1 MCTAIQTTYED
12 GGVILGRNMDLPC
25 EFNQAPILVP
35 KGAADNHLAYLG
47 IGVLIDGFPA
57 LCDGMN
63 TAGLGA
69 CALNF
74 LGYAQYEDVQN
85 SAKLNLAP
93 HEFIPHILG
102 NFSTVA
108 EVKKALKDAEIVNRA
123 INPYTPI
130 ATLHWMLADASG
142 AAIVV
147 ERTKKGLAVYDN
159 SAYVLTNNPDFN
171 WHLTNLNEYLKVSP
185 VQPNSVNWSDCT
197 LSCLGV
203 GGGTLGLPGDFSS
216 VSRFVRAAY
225 LRAHLPDHKK
235 SELALHHIFNMLGA
249 VSIPRGAVITID
261 RIQDQTIY
269 TSAMDLKQKIYYYKT
284 EFNSRINALRFEK
297 KKEITVYDYLNTP
310 DINEE

>member
-1 MCTAIQTTYED
+1 MCTAIQTTYFD

-25 EFNQAPILVP
+25 EFNEAPISVP
-35 KGAADNHLAYLG
+35 KGAADNRFAYLG
-47 IGVLIDGFPA
+47 IGVMIDGFPA

-93 HEFIPHILG
+93 HEFIPYILG
-102 NFSTVA
+102 NFATVG

-130 ATLHWMLADASG
+130 ATLHWMLADKSG

-147 ERTKKGLAVYDN
+147 ERTKNGLSVYDN
-159 SAYVLTNNPDFN
+159 PAYVLTNNPDFN
-171 WHLTNLNEYLKVSP
+171 WHLTNLNEYLKTTP
-185 VQPNSVNWSDCT
+185 EQPGSANWSDCT
-197 LSCLGV
+197 LTPLGV

-225 LRAHLPDHKK
+225 IRAHQPEHKRA
-235 SELALHHIFNMLGA
+235 ELAVHHIFNVLGA
-249 VSIPRGAVITID
+249 VSIPRGAVLTID

-269 TSAMDLKQKIYYYKT
+269 TSAMDLKQNVYYYKT
-284 EFNSRINALRFEK
+284 EFNSRITALRIEDTD
-297 KKEITVYDYLNTP
+297 EITVYDYLNEP
-310 DINEE
+310 DING